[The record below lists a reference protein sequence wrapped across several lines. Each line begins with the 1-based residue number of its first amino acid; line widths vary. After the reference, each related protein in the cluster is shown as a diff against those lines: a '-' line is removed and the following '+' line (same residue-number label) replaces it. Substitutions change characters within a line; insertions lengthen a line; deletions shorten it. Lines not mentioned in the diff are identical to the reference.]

1 MLDVRR
7 LRVLREVARVG
18 SLARAAE
25 VLSYT
30 PSAISQQIAALERET
45 GTRLLERRARGVVL
59 TEAGHTLVAHAG
71 VVIAQLEAAE
81 AALAEL
87 ADLRRGRLRM
97 ASFATAGA
105 TILPLAV
112 DAFRSRHP
120 AIELG
125 VEQASPMESVAGLQQ
140 GRLDLALTVDL
151 EPVPAEGVEVIHL
164 FDDPVQLAMHRH
176 HPLAARPEL
185 RLEELAGETW
195 IDVPRRTSGGR
206 VLVRACERAG
216 FEPRV
221 AFESDDYTAI
231 QELVGAGL
239 GLALLPVLALCPPH
253 EAVVLRSLGQDGPSR
268 DIQVATRPA
277 AFRSPAASAML
288 DVLAAQRPW
297 RRGDRL
303 QLITGAPP
311 SRYAGA

>member
-7 LRVLREVARVG
+7 LRVLREVARAG

-25 VLSYT
+25 ILSYT
-30 PSAISQQIAALERET
+30 PSAVSQQIAALEREA

-59 TEAGHTLVAHAG
+59 TEAGQTLVAHTEA
-71 VVIAQLEAAE
+71 VLAQLDAAE

-112 DAFRSRHP
+112 EAFRARHP
-120 AIELG
+120 AIE
-125 VEQASPMESVAGLQQ
+125 VSVAQASPIESVARLQQ

-151 EPVPAEGVEVIHL
+151 EPSPAEGVEVIHL
-164 FDDPVQLAMHRH
+164 FDDPVQLAVHRD
-176 HPLAARPEL
+176 HPLATRPEL
-185 RLEELAGETW
+185 RLEELAGEIW
-195 IDVPRRTSGGR
+195 IDVPRRTSGGK
-206 VLVRACERAG
+206 VLIRACERAG

-239 GLALLPVLALCPPH
+239 GLALIPDLALSPPH
-253 EAVVLRSLGQDGPSR
+253 EAVVLRSLGPDGPSR
-268 DIQVATRPA
+268 DIQMAARPA
-277 AFRSPAASAML
+277 PVRSAAASAML
-288 DVLAAQRPW
+288 EVLGEQRPW

-303 QLITGAPP
+303 QLMTGAPP
-311 SRYAGA
+311 SR